1 MNTDQILAHARARF
15 DHESNRR
22 LLKEKYLAK
31 LTFVYN
37 GGLWRASPEMITF
50 LSLYG
55 EEEVVVLDLYE
66 NPVRVQAGNLCLAMK
81 QRWQEQM
88 NAWLVEY
95 EEAQKK
101 R

>member
-1 MNTDQILAHARARF
+1 MDTDQIISKSRARF
-15 DHESNRR
+15 EHAVAKQV
-22 LLKEKYLAK
+22 LKEKYQGK
-31 LTFVYN
+31 LTFAYE

-55 EEEVVVLDLYE
+55 EETIVVLDLYE
-66 NPVRVQAGNLCLAMK
+66 TPVKVHAGNLCQAMK

-88 NAWLVEY
+88 NAWLAEY
-95 EEAQKK
+95 TELAKN